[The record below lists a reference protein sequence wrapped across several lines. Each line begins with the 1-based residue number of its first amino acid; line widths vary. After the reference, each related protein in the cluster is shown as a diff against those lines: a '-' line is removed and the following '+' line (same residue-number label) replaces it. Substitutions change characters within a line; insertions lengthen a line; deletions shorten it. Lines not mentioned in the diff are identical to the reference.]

1 VGVGGWRWR
10 QWFSL
15 FAAPGPIRHRGEGEM
30 SIEFFLFET
39 MSIEF
44 LPFEMMSIE
53 FLLFEM
59 MSIGF
64 IHGCKLDAFY
74 PMFRDIIGYI
84 SFQTNL
90 GLTTQSQLPAPLTSH
105 FSEMCLS

>member
-1 VGVGGWRWR
+1 
-10 QWFSL
+10 
-15 FAAPGPIRHRGEGEM
+15 
-30 SIEFFLFET
+30 

-64 IHGCKLDAFY
+64 IQCSETLLGIYLSKL
-74 PMFRDIIGYI
+74 
-84 SFQTNL
+84 T
-90 GLTTQSQLPAPLTSH
+90 
-105 FSEMCLS
+105 

>member
-1 VGVGGWRWR
+1 MEGRVGVGGWRWR

-64 IHGCKLDAFY
+64 IQCSETLLGIYLSKL
-74 PMFRDIIGYI
+74 
-84 SFQTNL
+84 T
-90 GLTTQSQLPAPLTSH
+90 
-105 FSEMCLS
+105 